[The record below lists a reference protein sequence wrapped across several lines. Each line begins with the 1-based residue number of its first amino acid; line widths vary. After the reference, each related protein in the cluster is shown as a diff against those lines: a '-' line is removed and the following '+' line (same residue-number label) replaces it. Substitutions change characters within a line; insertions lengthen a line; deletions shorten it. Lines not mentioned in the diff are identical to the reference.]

1 MYGNYR
7 LNAEEMP
14 LRILVVD
21 DEPQI
26 VRVLRAAL
34 QSNGYE
40 IFTASNGAE
49 ALQVFFD
56 VNPALVITDLAMPE
70 MDGVELTREIR
81 QRAST
86 PVIVVSVRSQEQEK
100 IRALDEGADDYI
112 TKPFAI
118 QELLARVRVQIRR
131 AAERESESDY
141 ARPVI
146 TAGDFEIN
154 TERHLVRV
162 RGEEIHLTP
171 KEFELLLVF
180 ARNPERVLTHKTLLK
195 AIWGP
200 AGMHQPESLRVLV
213 GQLRRKIEHGSS
225 APQYIQTEPWIGY
238 RFIPSATA

>member
-1 MYGNYR
+1 M
-7 LNAEEMP
+7 
-14 LRILVVD
+14 RILVVD

-40 IFTASNGAE
+40 IFTASNGVE
-49 ALQVFFD
+49 ALQVYLD

-86 PVIVVSVRSQEQEK
+86 PVIVVSVRNQEREK

-118 QELLARVRVQIRR
+118 QELLARVRVQLRR
-131 AAERESESDY
+131 VAEREAESDHG
-141 ARPVI
+141 RPVI
-146 TAGDFEIN
+146 AVGDFEIN
-154 TERHLVRV
+154 TERHQVLV
-162 RGEEIHLTP
+162 RGEEVRLTP
-171 KEFELLLVF
+171 KEFDLLLLF
-180 ARNPERVLTHKTLLK
+180 ARNPERVLTHRVLQK

-200 AGMHQPESLRVLV
+200 AGLDQPEGLRVLV
-213 GQLRRKIEHGSS
+213 GQLRRKIERSKDG
-225 APQYIQTEPWIGY
+225 AQYLQTEPWIGY
-238 RFIPSATA
+238 RFIPELPK

>member
-1 MYGNYR
+1 
-7 LNAEEMP
+7 

-34 QSNGYE
+34 QSHGYE
-40 IFTASNGAE
+40 ILTAANGAE
-49 ALQVFFD
+49 ALQAFLD
-56 VNPALVITDLAMPE
+56 ANPALVITDLAMPE

-81 QRAST
+81 RHGST

-118 QELLARVRVQIRR
+118 QELLARVRVQLRR
-131 AAERESESDY
+131 ASEREAESDF

-146 TAGDFEIN
+146 AVGDFEIN
-154 TERHLVRV
+154 TERHQVRV
-162 RGEEIHLTP
+162 RGEEVRLTP
-171 KEFELLLVF
+171 KEFELLLVL
-180 ARNPERVLTHKTLLK
+180 ARNPERVLTHKVLLK

-200 AGMHQPESLRVLV
+200 GGLYQPEGLRVLV
-213 GQLRRKIEHGSS
+213 GQLRRKIERGKDTV
-225 APQYIQTEPWIGY
+225 QYIQTEPWIGY
-238 RFIPSATA
+238 RFIPSSTG